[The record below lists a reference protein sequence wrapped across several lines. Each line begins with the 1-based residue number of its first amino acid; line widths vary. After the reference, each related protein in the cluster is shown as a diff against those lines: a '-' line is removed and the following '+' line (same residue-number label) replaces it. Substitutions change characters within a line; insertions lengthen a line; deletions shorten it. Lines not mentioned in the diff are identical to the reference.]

1 MGAFILPAL
10 CCRFWLV
17 PLAQAVRIFWRFG
30 FYQEDYGFNIDS
42 LPLLGIPLVM
52 IGLTVALGQPAR
64 TRPLPGV
71 VIVGSSTIAFVAAFC
86 WLGIFFKGV

>member
-1 MGAFILPAL
+1 M
-10 CCRFWLV
+10 
-17 PLAQAVRIFWRFG
+17 
-30 FYQEDYGFNIDS
+30 
-42 LPLLGIPLVM
+42 M